1 MTDYYF
7 IDHKFHFEEVRN
19 VSIFADGSSLYCFRR
34 LCSLEICYTGILYLH
49 SLLGKPFTL
58 ECNQKTSA
66 SMYSMTVDMT
76 VGLAEMVEYVFDRKG
91 APASLLGVPI
101 DKTVPDYCEVSTS
114 LRLFCYLHRILKEL
128 LTRQDSCGLL
138 AQL

>member
-1 MTDYYF
+1 MCRYLQTILLCIALSVYAVSKYAIPVYY
-7 IDHKFHFEEVRN
+7 I
-19 VSIFADGSSLYCFRR
+19 
-34 LCSLEICYTGILYLH
+34 LH

-76 VGLAEMVEYVFDRKG
+76 VGLAEMVECVFDRKG

-128 LTRQDSCGLL
+128 LTRQDSFGLL
-138 AQL
+138 TQL